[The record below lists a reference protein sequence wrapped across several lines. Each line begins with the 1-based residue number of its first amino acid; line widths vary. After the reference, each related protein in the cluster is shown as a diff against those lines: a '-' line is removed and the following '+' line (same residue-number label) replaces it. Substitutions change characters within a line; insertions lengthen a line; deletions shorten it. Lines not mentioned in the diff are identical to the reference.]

1 MIKDFSDVMMWGSG
15 LRRLGGAYAHVFVLC
30 VAGSGVEPEVEFSAL
45 RDFYLTIQTATP
57 PSTEVTFV
65 LFGSC

>member
-1 MIKDFSDVMMWGSG
+1 MGEWV
-15 LRRLGGAYAHVFVLC
+15 REARGAYAHVFVLC

-45 RDFYLTIQTATP
+45 RDFYLTIQTAIP